1 MKPLDQ
7 LSAGLLWE
15 FRTRIEDVF
24 SHVVASTEMLRVMV
38 MPVEGP
44 FEMDNAIHRTLFEE
58 IHRGDV
64 LNDV

>member
-15 FRTRIEDVF
+15 FRTRTEDVF
-24 SHVVASTEMLRVMV
+24 SHVVASTEMLRVTH
-38 MPVEGP
+38 VEGP
-44 FEMDNAIHRTLFEE
+44 FEVGNAIHRTLYEE
-58 IHRGDV
+58 LHWGDM

>member
-24 SHVVASTEMLRVMV
+24 SHVVASTEMLRVM
-38 MPVEGP
+38 PVEGP
-44 FEMDNAIHRTLFEE
+44 FEMGHEIHRTLFEE

>member
-24 SHVVASTEMLRVMV
+24 SHVVASTEMLRVM
-38 MPVEGP
+38 PVEGP
-44 FEMDNAIHRTLFEE
+44 FEMGNAIHRTLFEE

>member
-15 FRTRIEDVF
+15 FRTRTEDVF
-24 SHVVASTEMLRVMV
+24 SHVVASTEMLRVM
-38 MPVEGP
+38 PVEGP
-44 FEMDNAIHRTLFEE
+44 VEVGHAIHRTLCEE
-58 IHRGDV
+58 LHRGDV